1 MLLLLQ
7 FADPLHHGGELV
19 PLNPPHTP
27 VPVEEDD
34 DDEEEEAAGAASKYL
49 RNAARTRNRSAAFPA
64 ASDARS
70 RKKGAC

>member
-7 FADPLHHGGELV
+7 FADPLHHGGEPV

-27 VPVEEDD
+27 VEEDADD
-34 DDEEEEAAGAASKYL
+34 DDEEAAGAASKYL